1 MDVAENTMLAA
12 HGYCSQEIVNLMLTG
27 KAHSNLFDGE
37 LEGVMDKPM
46 KGIHRRCKVRPWV
59 LAVPIADRAGEKVG
73 YLTLIEA
80 LNEGYLTVGD
90 NYKRPELP
98 IYVICSESHYSVLFG
113 LNRSVSN
120 GNSSEPFD
128 LLYYDELGRQDEE
141 IRLTVD
147 PAPVEVPKIHDL
159 TPPLEH
165 CLRTLWPGAAVDWN
179 GTDPLL

>member
-1 MDVAENTMLAA
+1 MY
-12 HGYCSQEIVNLMLTG
+12 HSQ
-27 KAHSNLFDGE
+27 
-37 LEGVMDKPM
+37 
-46 KGIHRRCKVRPWV
+46 
-59 LAVPIADRAGEKVG
+59 
-73 YLTLIEA
+73 
-80 LNEGYLTVGD
+80 
-90 NYKRPELP
+90 ELP